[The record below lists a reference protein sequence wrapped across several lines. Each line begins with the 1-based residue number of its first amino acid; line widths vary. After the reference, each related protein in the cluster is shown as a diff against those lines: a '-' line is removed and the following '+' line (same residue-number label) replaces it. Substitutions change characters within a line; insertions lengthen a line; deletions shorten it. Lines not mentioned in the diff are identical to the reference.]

1 MKLFS
6 YFNSFKFPIK
16 PFGNNSD
23 NLRETLN
30 GFYMDVFAKFLNY
43 MRIVFVSLFGLLSLY
58 SQAADSLVLNKQ
70 GDMIFDNLSKSIEQ
84 SRVKNSKEN
93 FDLLND
99 YRKFYLEDEKL
110 DYFCRENSAKL
121 YFKNGLERDEFY
133 RTIMATLQYKMMTY
147 SMHAIA
153 TYAKKLQFDSEQ
165 YDNLVRSLISKC
177 SQNIT
182 LMGHRLIKYHFD
194 NYFKDEGEI
203 FLPIDQ
209 RKKLFT
215 DKLNKL
221 QSENEILVNE
231 LYYTTGI
238 FSHACSW
245 GGQVEYP
252 RELSKFL
259 SSSAVMSF
267 IIRELS
273 GLDTYSY
280 DDKLSDKKGAL
291 CRNQICRPKEITK
304 IQNGIIRPV
313 GSANLNFDF
322 KLAYCEKF
330 RFSSPKYSTEV
341 SPELVRALDEFKEE
355 RPRLIGQFLAL
366 VTRIPDFNVWTHD
379 SKTIKDYI
387 SLSNDGLW
395 DFWASDYLKS
405 NSKKLSYEEALV
417 MQVDKEVNNYFVYH
431 KSFPQIN
438 FNVLHGEFDKAS
450 DINNMLGLHFD
461 INIPRTD
468 IKWIYEQYK
477 IAHVGNDDKSIKKL
491 KERLALYVEND
502 YKDIKDTL
510 MQFSVNADLTQI
522 ITDELFRQFDIIEL
536 PKGEDN
542 RQLKIGVNIR
552 IAPFALV
559 AIRNK
564 RIVSD
569 LSSRDLSEIKSLE
582 TLNNIDSMASEAKK

>member
-1 MKLFS
+1 
-6 YFNSFKFPIK
+6 
-16 PFGNNSD
+16 
-23 NLRETLN
+23 
-30 GFYMDVFAKFLNY
+30 MDVFAKFLKY
-43 MRIVFVSLFGLLSLY
+43 MRLLACPLLAMISLQALS
-58 SQAADSLVLNKQ
+58 ADSLVLNKQ
-70 GDMIFDNLSKSIEQ
+70 GDKIFDNLSKSIEQ

-93 FDLLND
+93 FDLLNN

-121 YFKNGLERDEFY
+121 YFNNGLERDEFY
-133 RTIMATLQYKMMTY
+133 RTMMATLQYKMMNY
-147 SMHAIA
+147 SMQAIA

-165 YDNLVRSLISKC
+165 YDNLVNSLVSKC

-182 LMGHRLIKYHFD
+182 LMGHRLIKYLFQ
-194 NYFKDEGEI
+194 NYFNDEGQI

-209 RKKLFT
+209 RKKLYT

-238 FSHACSW
+238 FSYACSW
-245 GGQVEYP
+245 GGQVNYP
-252 RELSKFL
+252 RKLANFL
-259 SSSAVMSF
+259 SSSAVMSY

-273 GLDTYSY
+273 GLDTYAFK
-280 DDKLSDKKGAL
+280 DKLSDKKGAL
-291 CRNQICRPKEITK
+291 CRNQICRPKSISK
-304 IQNGIIRPV
+304 IQQDIIRPV
-313 GSANLNFDF
+313 GSANLNFDY

-341 SPELVRALDEFKEE
+341 DSEFVKALDEFKDEK
-355 RPRLIGQFLAL
+355 PRLIGQFLAL
-366 VTRIPDFNVWTHD
+366 VTRVPDFNVWTHD

-395 DFWASDYLKS
+395 DFWALDYLKS

-417 MQVDKEVNNYFVYH
+417 MQVDKEVNNYFVYR
-431 KSFPQIN
+431 KSFPEIN

-450 DINNMLGLHFD
+450 DVTNMINLHFD

-477 IAHVGNDDKSIKKL
+477 IAHVGNDDKKVEQLKK
-491 KERLALYVEND
+491 RLSLYIEND
-502 YKDIKDTL
+502 YKDIKNTL
-510 MQFSVNADLTQI
+510 MQFSVNADLTQVM
-522 ITDELFRQFDIIEL
+522 TDELIRQFDIIDYIEL
-536 PKGEDN
+536 PKGDEAK
-542 RQLKIGVNIR
+542 QLKIGVNIR

-564 RIVSD
+564 RIVTD
-569 LSSRDLSEIKSLE
+569 LSTRDLNEIKSLE
-582 TLNNIDSMASEAKK
+582 TLNNIESMAVEAKK